1 MDIPFFKQRAKEINK
16 VILLPV
22 KDISPNPNQPRKYFD
37 SVALEELSQSILAN
51 GLLQPITVRLKE
63 DGLYELVAGERRWL
77 AFQRL
82 GRSHIPAI
90 VEEYTDQQSSV
101 LALIE
106 NLQRRDLNFF
116 EEAAA
121 IDKLMRELNLT
132 QQQISMK
139 LGKAQSTIANKLRLL
154 RYPLPIRQKIL
165 EAGLTER
172 HARAILKLPDF
183 GDPKHIDY
191 IVKHQLNVEQ
201 TERYVADYLRK
212 LEPKNPSTRLL
223 VIKDMR
229 IFLNSINKAVKLM
242 KEAGVEVES
251 QKHETDDYVEMV
263 IRVPKAAVY
272 RKREAAF

>member
-51 GLLQPITVRLKE
+51 GLLQPITVRLKD

-90 VEEYTDQQSSV
+90 VEEYTDQQSSI

-154 RYPLPIRQKIL
+154 RYPPSIRQKIL

-172 HARAILKLPDF
+172 HARAVLKLPDF
-183 GDPKHIDY
+183 SDPKHIDY

-212 LEPKNPSTRLL
+212 LEPKTPSTRLL

>member
-1 MDIPFFKQRAKEINK
+1 MDLPFMKQRVKEINK

-22 KDISPNPNQPRKYFD
+22 KEISPNPNQPRTYFD
-37 SVALEELSQSILAN
+37 PVALEELCQSILAN
-51 GLLQPITVRLKE
+51 GLLQPITVRLRE
-63 DGLYELVAGERRWL
+63 NGRYELVAGERRWL

-82 GRSHIPAI
+82 GRSHIPSI
-90 VEEYTDQQSSV
+90 VEEYTDQQSSM

-121 IDKLMRELNLT
+121 IDRLMRELNLT

-139 LGKAQSTIANKLRLL
+139 IGKAQSTVANKLRLL
-154 RYPLPIRQKIL
+154 RYPTSIREMIL
-165 EAGLTER
+165 KAGLTER
-172 HARAILKLPDF
+172 HARAVLKLPDF
-183 GDPKHIDY
+183 ADSKHIQY
-191 IVKHQLNVEQ
+191 IIKHQLNVEQ

-242 KEAGVEVES
+242 QSSGIEVDS
-251 QKHETDDYVEMV
+251 QKNETDEYVEMT
-263 IRVPKAAVY
+263 IRIPKAAVY
-272 RKREAAF
+272 RKREAAY